1 MNKKGKKRKIR
12 IKKARILAL
21 LCIIVLAII
30 FVFRCAN
37 GNKENLSKAMKT
49 VSTYMSYINE
59 QKYEEMYEL
68 LDISSKKKVTKEEF
82 VQRNKEIYESLEA
95 TSITV
100 SDMKEEELE
109 NRQDQS
115 NVYK

>member
-21 LCIIVLAII
+21 LCIIMFAII
-30 FVFRCAN
+30 FIFRSVN
-37 GNKENLSKAMKT
+37 GGKENLSKAMKT

-59 QKYEEMYEL
+59 EKYEEMYEL
-68 LDISSKKKVTKEEF
+68 LDTSSKKKITKEEF
-82 VQRNKEIYESLEA
+82 IARNKEIYESLEA
-95 TSITV
+95 TSVTV

-109 NRQDQS
+109 NR
-115 NVYK
+115 